1 MISPAEF
8 VPIAEDLGLI
18 HELGEWV
25 LDQACEFA
33 ARLARGGQP
42 LRIAVNVSAV
52 QLQRAAMVDQIAHSL
67 QHHSIE
73 PSLLEIEITEGILI
87 DNPDQ
92 ARRML
97 ESFKQQNIRIALD
110 DFGTGYSSLRYLR
123 TLPIDYLKIDR
134 SFVADLQIGN
144 DSAAIVAA
152 ILTLARG
159 LKLHAIAEGIETQ
172 AQAKLLIKSGCDELQ
187 GFLFARP
194 MAPDDLLAWL
204 AAHHKPQRTRA
215 V

>member
-1 MISPAEF
+1 
-8 VPIAEDLGLI
+8 
-18 HELGEWV
+18 LGEWV
-25 LDQACEFA
+25 LDQSCEFA

-42 LRIAVNVSAV
+42 LRVAVNVSAV
-52 QLQRAAMVDQIAHSL
+52 QLQRASMVEHMSNSLQRHSL
-67 QHHSIE
+67 D
-73 PSLLEIEITEGILI
+73 PALLEIEITEGILI
-87 DNPDQ
+87 DKPDQ

-110 DFGTGYSSLRYLR
+110 DFGTGYSSLSYLR

-134 SFVADLQIGN
+134 AFVADLQSGN

-159 LKLHAIAEGIETQ
+159 LKLNAIAEGIETQ

-194 MAPDDLLAWL
+194 MTPSDLLAWL
-204 AAHHKPQRTRA
+204 AAHQRKPQRPRA